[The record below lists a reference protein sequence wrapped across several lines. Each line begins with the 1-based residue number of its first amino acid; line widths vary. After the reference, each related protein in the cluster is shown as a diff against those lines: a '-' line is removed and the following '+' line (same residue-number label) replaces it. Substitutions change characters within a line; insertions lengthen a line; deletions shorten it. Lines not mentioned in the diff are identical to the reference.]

1 MNAASQEG
9 RGHTAL
15 VTGAS
20 SGIGRSFAVLLAS
33 QGYDIVVVARRKDRL
48 EALAEE
54 LHASYGV
61 RAEVLAVDL
70 AEPTAC
76 VEIKDALDRMGLTV
90 DFLVNNAGYSVL
102 GFYAD
107 VPWERQEAYI
117 RVLGTS
123 VLELT
128 RYLLPG
134 MVDAGWGRIVNVTS
148 LCGY

>member
-1 MNAASQEG
+1 MSAPSQEG

-33 QGYDIVVVARRKDRL
+33 RGYDIVVVARRKDRL

-54 LHASYGV
+54 LRSSHGV
-61 RAEVLAVDL
+61 RVEVLAVDL

-76 VEIKDALDRMGLTV
+76 REIKDALDRIDLTV

-102 GFYAD
+102 GFYA
-107 VPWERQEAYI
+107 
-117 RVLGTS
+117 
-123 VLELT
+123 
-128 RYLLPG
+128 
-134 MVDAGWGRIVNVTS
+134 
-148 LCGY
+148 